1 MQYYTRFIKVTTTT
15 IFFILIKFSLSQT
28 SSNNHPEYASSCS
41 NGELQIKI
49 PYANEK
55 TSNLLNY
62 SVGGCS
68 GNGPLGTHHNYHYN
82 STTNQAILSIAI
94 EPCNIKTDENL
105 DSPNTINVTIGISDL
120 DKNTGQNRDL
130 VFYNAL
136 LGAECQEIDF
146 YTVNFEYAR
155 DVKFG
160 VDSGECEVD
169 ENGSCII
176 PAYERY
182 NFGFKEFTDASYE
195 VEVVDGSE
203 TSSIANELIYLKIF
217 SEDLPSSKKFAV
229 RNCKVVDGLALGEKV

>member
-1 MQYYTRFIKVTTTT
+1 MQFQQFYKKFIKIQ
-15 IFFILIKFSLSQT
+15 IFFIFFKNFTPTLSQT
-28 SSNNHPEYASSCS
+28 NPEYASSCS

-55 TSNLLNY
+55 TSSLLNY

-68 GNGPLGTHHNYHYN
+68 GKDTIGTHHNYHYN
-82 STTNQAILSIAI
+82 STTNQAVLSIAI
-94 EPCNIKTDENL
+94 EPCNIKTEN
-105 DSPNTINVTIGISDL
+105 DSPNSVNVTIGISDL
-120 DKNTGQNRDL
+120 DKNTGESRDL

-169 ENGSCII
+169 ENGNCII

-182 NFGFKEFTDASYE
+182 NFGFKEFTDASYD
-195 VEVVDGSE
+195 VEVDGSE

-217 SEDLPSSKKFAV
+217 SKDLPSSKKFGV
-229 RNCKVVDGLALGEKV
+229 RSCKVVDGLA